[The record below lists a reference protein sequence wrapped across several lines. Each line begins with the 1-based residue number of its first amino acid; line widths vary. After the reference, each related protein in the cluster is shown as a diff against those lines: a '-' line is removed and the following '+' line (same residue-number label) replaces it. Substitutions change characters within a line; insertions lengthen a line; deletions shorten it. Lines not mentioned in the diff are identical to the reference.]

1 MVPTS
6 TTAAAGTRIERPT
19 TKKGVLD
26 DVKEF
31 MRLTKHHGGML
42 PVSACAIVLG
52 VSRQRVHQL
61 VDEGTFS
68 VYEFYGMKWLLEKE
82 VVPFARLNRR
92 AGENQF
98 RTTAKEMWKVG
109 HEIGKDFIKNR
120 RERDGS

>member
-6 TTAAAGTRIERPT
+6 ATAIAGTRIERPK
-19 TKKGVLD
+19 TKKGVLG
-26 DVKEF
+26 DVREF
-31 MRLTKHHGGML
+31 MRLTKLHGGML
-42 PVSACAIVLG
+42 PISACAIVLG

-68 VYEFYGMKWLLEKE
+68 VHEFYGMKWLLEKE

-98 RTTAKEMWKVG
+98 KPSAKHLWKMG

-120 RERDGS
+120 RARGGT